1 MQLLH
6 LVICNW
12 LLHKLEQ
19 LKRRAFS
26 SRLQKLFIS
35 ERMSLKLHF
44 CVNVYELHCNGCY
57 HAIGGI
63 FDLVYYCC
71 CIINSSFE
79 YANILHEHNKAS
91 NSNCFIVVQFCVTYG
106 CMHKTPVLFVA
117 FSHST
122 FDFLGAL

>member
-57 HAIGGI
+57 HAIVASLTALLSMLTFYMNITKHPIAIVLLLFNFVLHMDACTKHLYYLLRFRIVHLI
-63 FDLVYYCC
+63 FW
-71 CIINSSFE
+71 
-79 YANILHEHNKAS
+79 EHFKN
-91 NSNCFIVVQFCVTYG
+91 
-106 CMHKTPVLFVA
+106 
-117 FSHST
+117 
-122 FDFLGAL
+122 